1 MQSNKAISQTWHS
14 MQGSTLQCNVIQCNK
29 VVFNANQHR
38 PGIQC
43 KEVHSATQY
52 YLTTWYP
59 MQDTTY
65 TVTSKPVF
73 QCRTHITTQCTLVL
87 QWEHAISCFDFPRHK
102 FAVSFLFLSR
112 PSLFL
117 QTDLLS
123 LFLWMDPLSLFLW
136 MDPFSSNSQFVPV
149 SLERKS
155 SQLALE
161 VRWLLFC
168 FFLSHLLWLS
178 SSTDRALSFHL
189 SSISY
194 ILPATVFSCFGQ
206 VYCGSWTGFQ
216 FNRLIDMTCPD

>member
-1 MQSNKAISQTWHS
+1 M
-14 MQGSTLQCNVIQCNK
+14 QCNK
-29 VVFNANQHR
+29 VVFNTNQYK
-38 PGIQC
+38 PVIQC
-43 KEVHSATQY
+43 KELHSATQY

-73 QCRTHITTQCTLVL
+73 QCSTHIGIATQCTLVL
-87 QWEHAISCFDFPRHK
+87 QWEHAISCLDFPRHK

-117 QTDLLS
+117 QTDPLS
-123 LFLWMDPLSLFLW
+123 LFLWMDPL
-136 MDPFSSNSQFVPV
+136 SSNSQFVPV

-168 FFLSHLLWLS
+168 FFLSHSLWLS
-178 SSTDRALSFHL
+178 SSTDRAFSFHL
-189 SSISY
+189 FSISY
-194 ILPATVFSCFGQ
+194 ILPATVFSSFGQ
-206 VYCGSWTGFQ
+206 VYCCSWTGFQ
-216 FNRLIDMTCPD
+216 SNRLIDMTCPD